1 MYQTPGFPCVSL
13 SLRLLRRMRAASPG
27 DGQITGLATQLPSL
41 SYDLIQ
47 QLFLSEVFALQLG
60 LQQSLLS

>member
-1 MYQTPGFPCVSL
+1 
-13 SLRLLRRMRAASPG
+13 MRAASPG